1 MASAPAIK
9 TEKYGEFLVAVTNG
23 NPGLNLPQRM
33 GKALWFPMFLMA
45 IIAFPV
51 ALILGIVRASAVSDG
66 DASTAFALAHVT
78 TGVMF
83 IGFMGVFSAIVFAIA
98 RILGAFREGGGTVQT
113 AAGRRVLTLVMP
125 NTAKAMVVLMMMGMM
140 MLLAGIVAE
149 FALAAVGSGAITDGD
164 NALLQTTQSWSAWIT
179 GLRRFGNTTYLLSI
193 AFGLY
198 TIVNVIR
205 LQSKRIRELGDE
217 PALNAG

>member
-33 GKALWFPMFLMA
+33 GKLLWAPMFAMA
-45 IIAFPV
+45 IMAFPAAIV
-51 ALILGIVRASAVSDG
+51 LGILRAIAVADGEVASAAALG
-66 DASTAFALAHVT
+66 HFA

-83 IGFMGVFSAIVFAIA
+83 IGFMAVFSAIVFAIA

-125 NTAKAMVVLMMMGMM
+125 NTAKAMIGLMMMGMM
-140 MLLAGIVAE
+140 MLLAGIVGE
-149 FALAAVGSGAITDGD
+149 FALGLVAGTAITDGD
-164 NALLQTTQSWSAWIT
+164 AALLQTTESWSAWVT

-193 AFGLY
+193 ALGLY
-198 TIVNVIR
+198 TIVNVVR
-205 LQSKRIRELGDE
+205 LQSKRIRELADE
-217 PALNAG
+217 PAPNA